1 MRYRLAALG
10 AILIIA
16 GSVLAFL
23 VQGSG
28 SVEVREARWRTPEG
42 AVMSGLLYRPPGL
55 EAGRRAPAVLLSHG
69 YINTREMQSPFA
81 IELARRGFVVLAMD
95 MTGHGGSGGNVGA
108 AGFGGPSALAFL
120 RSQPFV
126 DRDQIGLAGHSMGG
140 GPVLAAARAEPEG
153 YRAVVLVGSAPGLF
167 GPPDEVRPDFPRNL
181 NVVFG
186 GLDEFSALM
195 WRTPKGTDLPGSEKL
210 KAVFGVASPVEP
222 GRIYGD
228 PALGTARRL
237 DLPRITHPW
246 EHFSSGGVAPAVDW
260 MQARLEGEARPLPA
274 GDQVWVW
281 KEAGTLLAL
290 VGAGL
295 LLLGAFEL
303 ALGLPWLGQLRR
315 SPEPAAAVRG
325 IGGWLALGLTAVLPA
340 LTYLPFMKLGAL
352 WFPSALFPQWVQNQ
366 LLAWALA
373 NTVLAIVIAL
383 FLRRGRPVFS
393 VDIPRSLVAAV
404 LSVGAVALALAAVD
418 RLLHVDFRFWVI
430 GFRPLTEA
438 RWPIF
443 LAYLPLWTLHCVIVV
458 RGLCALLAVDGA
470 SRRLTY
476 LTAAGVMGGGFF
488 VLAALQYATL
498 FATGLLLTPTE
509 PLNVIVALQ
518 FIPLLALV
526 GIIAVFTWRRT
537 NSYLPGALICA
548 LFLSWYVTSGT
559 ANHWSAEYPMT
570 FPPAARDR

>member
-28 SVEVREARWRTPEG
+28 GVEVREARWRTPEG

-167 GPPDEVRPDFPRNL
+167 GPPDEVGPDFPRNL

-228 PALGTARRL
+228 PTLGTARRL

-498 FATGLLLTPTE
+498 FATGLLLTPTQ

-518 FIPLLALV
+518 FVPLLALV

>member
-28 SVEVREARWRTPEG
+28 GVEVREARWRTPEG

>member
-28 SVEVREARWRTPEG
+28 GVEVREARWRTPEG

-303 ALGLPWLGQLRR
+303 ALGLPWLARLRR

-325 IGGWLALGLTAVLPA
+325 VGGWLALGLTAVLPA

-498 FATGLLLTPTE
+498 FATGLLLTPTQ

>member
-28 SVEVREARWRTPEG
+28 GVEVREARWRTPEG

-167 GPPDEVRPDFPRNL
+167 GPPDEVRPAFPRNL

-325 IGGWLALGLTAVLPA
+325 IGGWLSLGLTAVLPA

-498 FATGLLLTPTE
+498 FATGLLLTPTQ

>member
-1 MRYRLAALG
+1 
-10 AILIIA
+10 
-16 GSVLAFL
+16 
-23 VQGSG
+23 
-28 SVEVREARWRTPEG
+28 
-42 AVMSGLLYRPPGL
+42 
-55 EAGRRAPAVLLSHG
+55 
-69 YINTREMQSPFA
+69 
-81 IELARRGFVVLAMD
+81 
-95 MTGHGGSGGNVGA
+95 
-108 AGFGGPSALAFL
+108 
-120 RSQPFV
+120 
-126 DRDQIGLAGHSMGG
+126 MGG

-570 FPPAARDR
+570 FPPTARDR

>member
-28 SVEVREARWRTPEG
+28 GVGVREARWRTPEG

-228 PALGTARRL
+228 PTLGTARRL

>member
-16 GSVLAFL
+16 GSLLAFL

-28 SVEVREARWRTPEG
+28 GVEVREARWRTAEG
-42 AVMSGLLYRPPGL
+42 AVMSGLIYSPPGL

-108 AGFGGPSALAFL
+108 AGFGGPSALAYL
-120 RSQPFV
+120 RSLPFV
-126 DRDQIGLAGHSMGG
+126 DAGQIGLAGHSMGG
-140 GPVLAAARAEPEG
+140 GPILAAARAEPDA
-153 YRAVVLVGSAPGLF
+153 YRAVSLVGSAPGLF

-195 WRTPKGTDLPGSEKL
+195 WRTPKGIDLPVSEKL
-210 KAVFGVASPVEP
+210 KAVFGVASAVEP
-222 GRIYGD
+222 GRVYGD

-237 DLPRITHPW
+237 DLPHVTHPW
-246 EHFSSGGVAPAVDW
+246 EHFSSGGVAPVVDW
-260 MQARLEGEARPLPA
+260 MQTRLEGEAHPLPPENR
-274 GDQVWVW
+274 VWFW
-281 KEAGTLLAL
+281 KEIGTLVAL
-290 VGAGL
+290 VGAGV
-295 LLLGAFEL
+295 LLLGVFEL
-303 ALGLPWLGQLRR
+303 ALGLPWLSALRR
-315 SPEPAAAVRG
+315 APEPAVAVRG
-325 IGGWLALGLTAVLPA
+325 AGGWLALGLTAVLPA

-373 NTVLAIVIAL
+373 NTVLAILIAL
-383 FLRRGRPVFS
+383 LLRRGRPVFS
-393 VDIPRSLVAAV
+393 VDIPRSLFAAG
-404 LSVGAVALALAAVD
+404 LSVGAVALALSAVD

-430 GFRPLTEA
+430 GFRPMTEA
-438 RWPIF
+438 RWPTF
-443 LAYLPLWTLHCVIVV
+443 LTYLPFWALHSVIAV

-476 LTAAGVMGGGFF
+476 LAAAGVMGGGFL
-488 VLAALQYATL
+488 VLAIAQYATL
-498 FATGLLLTPTE
+498 FTTGLLLTPTE

-518 FIPLLALV
+518 FIPLLSLV
-526 GIIAVFTWRRT
+526 GVIAVFTWRRT

-548 LFLSWYVTSGT
+548 LFLCWYVTSGT
-559 ANHWSAEYPMT
+559 ANHWSPDYPMT
-570 FPPAARDR
+570 FPPAAEAR

>member
-1 MRYRLAALG
+1 MRYRLA
-10 AILIIA
+10 LIGLVLIVA
-16 GSVLAFL
+16 GSLLAWR
-23 VQGSG
+23 VQTSG
-28 SVEVREARWRTPEG
+28 GVEVQEARWRTPEG

-55 EAGRRAPAVLLSHG
+55 EAGRRAPGVLLSHG

-81 IELARRGFVVLAMD
+81 IELSRRGFVVLAMD

-108 AGFGGPSALAFL
+108 AGFGGPSALTFL

-126 DRDQIGLAGHSMGG
+126 DPQQVGLAGHSMGG
-140 GPVLAAARAEPEG
+140 GPVLAAAHAQPDG
-153 YRAVVLVGSAPGLF
+153 YRAVALVGSAPGLF

-186 GLDEFSALM
+186 GLDEFAGLM
-195 WRTPKGTDLPGSEKL
+195 WRSPRGTDLPDAAKL
-210 KAVFGVASPVEP
+210 KTVFGVDTRVEP

-237 DLPRITHPW
+237 DLPRVTHPW
-246 EHFSSGGVAPAVDW
+246 EHFSAGGVTPVVDW
-260 MQARLEGEARPLPA
+260 MQARLEGEGRPLPA
-274 GDQVWVW
+274 QDQVWFW

-290 VGAGL
+290 VGAGV
-295 LLLGAFEL
+295 LLLGAFEM
-303 ALGLPWLGQLRR
+303 ALSLPGLGRLRR

-325 IGGWLALGLTAVLPA
+325 LGGWLALGLTAVLPA

-352 WFPSALFPQWVQNQ
+352 WLPSALFPQWVQNQ
-366 LLAWALA
+366 LLVWALA
-373 NTVLAIVIAL
+373 NTLLAIVIAL

-393 VDIPRSLVAAV
+393 LDIPRSLVAAV

-418 RLLHVDFRFWVI
+418 RLLHVDFRFWVL

-458 RGLCALLAVDGA
+458 RSLCALLAVDGE

-476 LTAAGVMGGGFF
+476 LTAAGVMGGGF
-488 VLAALQYATL
+488 LALAVLQYAAL
-498 FATGLLLTPTE
+498 FSTGLLLTPTE

-518 FIPLLALV
+518 FIPLLAFV
-526 GIIAVFTWRRT
+526 GMIAVFTWRRT
-537 NSYLPGALICA
+537 NSYLPGGLICA

-559 ANHWSAEYPMT
+559 ANHWSPDYPMT

>member
-28 SVEVREARWRTPEG
+28 GVEVREARWRTPEG
-42 AVMSGLLYRPPGL
+42 AVMSGLLYRPAGL

-167 GPPDEVRPDFPRNL
+167 GPPDEVGPDFPRNL

-393 VDIPRSLVAAV
+393 VDIPRSLVASV

>member
-28 SVEVREARWRTPEG
+28 GVEVREARWRTPEG

-438 RWPIF
+438 RWSIF

-570 FPPAARDR
+570 FPPTARDR

>member
-28 SVEVREARWRTPEG
+28 GVEVREARWRTPEG

-228 PALGTARRL
+228 PTLGTARRL

-498 FATGLLLTPTE
+498 FATGLLLTPTQ

>member
-28 SVEVREARWRTPEG
+28 GVEVREARWRTPEG

-108 AGFGGPSALAFL
+108 AGFGGPSALTFL
-120 RSQPFV
+120 RSQPIV
-126 DRDQIGLAGHSMGG
+126 DSDQIGLAGHSMGG

-222 GRIYGD
+222 GRTYGD

-438 RWPIF
+438 RWSIF

>member
-28 SVEVREARWRTPEG
+28 GVEVREARWRTPEG

-167 GPPDEVRPDFPRNL
+167 GPPDEARPDFPRNL

-570 FPPAARDR
+570 FPPTARDR

>member
-1 MRYRLAALG
+1 
-10 AILIIA
+10 
-16 GSVLAFL
+16 
-23 VQGSG
+23 
-28 SVEVREARWRTPEG
+28 
-42 AVMSGLLYRPPGL
+42 MSGLLYRPPGL

-228 PALGTARRL
+228 PTLGTARRL

-418 RLLHVDFRFWVI
+418 RLLQVDFRFWVI

-498 FATGLLLTPTE
+498 FATGLLLTPTQ

>member
-28 SVEVREARWRTPEG
+28 GVEVREARWRTPEG

-222 GRIYGD
+222 GRIYGA
-228 PALGTARRL
+228 PTLGTARRL

>member
-1 MRYRLAALG
+1 
-10 AILIIA
+10 
-16 GSVLAFL
+16 
-23 VQGSG
+23 
-28 SVEVREARWRTPEG
+28 REARWRTPEG

-195 WRTPKGTDLPGSEKL
+195 WRTPKGADLPGSEKL

-222 GRIYGD
+222 RRIYGD

-237 DLPRITHPW
+237 DLPWITHPW

-274 GDQVWVW
+274 GDQVWIW

-303 ALGLPWLGQLRR
+303 VLGLPWLGQLRR

-325 IGGWLALGLTAVLPA
+325 LGGWLALGLTAVLPA

-352 WFPSALFPQWVQNQ
+352 WLPSALFPQWVQNQ
-366 LLAWALA
+366 LLVWALA

-393 VDIPRSLVAAV
+393 LDIPRSLVAAV

-418 RLLHVDFRFWVI
+418 RLLHVDFRFWVL

-458 RGLCALLAVDGA
+458 RSLCALLAVDGE

-476 LTAAGVMGGGFF
+476 LTAAGVMGGGF
-488 VLAALQYATL
+488 LALAVLQYATL
-498 FATGLLLTPTE
+498 FSTGLLLTPTE

-518 FIPLLALV
+518 FIPLLAFV
-526 GIIAVFTWRRT
+526 GMIAVFTWRRT
-537 NSYLPGALICA
+537 NSYLPGGLICA
-548 LFLSWYVTSGT
+548 LFLCWYVTSGT
-559 ANHWSAEYPMT
+559 ANHWSPDYPMT

>member
-16 GSVLAFL
+16 GSLLAFL

-28 SVEVREARWRTPEG
+28 GVEVREARWRTAEG
-42 AVMSGLLYRPPGL
+42 AVMSGLIYRPPGL

-108 AGFGGPSALAFL
+108 AGFGGPSALAHL
-120 RSQPFV
+120 RSLPFV
-126 DRDQIGLAGHSMGG
+126 DAGQIGLAGHSMGG
-140 GPVLAAARAEPEG
+140 GPILAAARAEPDA
-153 YRAVVLVGSAPGLF
+153 YRAVALVGSAPGLF

-195 WRTPKGTDLPGSEKL
+195 WRTPKGVDLPVSEKL
-210 KAVFGVASPVEP
+210 KAVFGVASQVEP
-222 GRIYGD
+222 GRVYGD

-237 DLPRITHPW
+237 DLPYVTHPW
-246 EHFSSGGVAPAVDW
+246 EHFSSGGVAPVVDW
-260 MQARLEGEARPLPA
+260 MQTQLEGEVHPLPPQ
-274 GDQVWVW
+274 DQVWFW
-281 KEAGTLLAL
+281 KEIGTLLAL
-290 VGAGL
+290 VGAGV

-303 ALGLPWLGQLRR
+303 ALGLPWLSALRR

-325 IGGWLALGLTAVLPA
+325 TGGWLALGLTAVLPA
-340 LTYLPFMKLGAL
+340 LTYLPFMKLGAV
-352 WFPSALFPQWVQNQ
+352 WFPSALFPQWVHNQ

-373 NTVLAIVIAL
+373 NTVLAILIAL
-383 FLRRGRPVFS
+383 VLRRGRPVFS
-393 VDIPRSLVAAV
+393 VDIVRSVLAAI
-404 LSVGAVALALAAVD
+404 LSVGAVVLALTAVD
-418 RLLHVDFRFWVI
+418 RLLHVDFRFWVV
-430 GFRPLTEA
+430 GFRPLSA
-438 RWPIF
+438 DRFPIF
-443 LAYLPLWTLHCVIVV
+443 LTYLPFWILHSVIVV

-470 SRRLTY
+470 GRRMTY
-476 LTAAGVMGGGFF
+476 ATAAAVMGGGFL
-488 VLAALQYATL
+488 VLAVVQYATL
-498 FATGLLLTPTE
+498 FTTGLLLTPTE

-518 FIPLLALV
+518 FIPLLAVV

-559 ANHWSAEYPMT
+559 ANHWSPDYPMT

>member
-16 GSVLAFL
+16 GSLLAFL

-28 SVEVREARWRTPEG
+28 GVEVREARWRTAEG

-55 EAGRRAPAVLLSHG
+55 ESGRRAPAVLLSHG

-108 AGFGGPSALAFL
+108 AGFGGPSALAHL
-120 RSQPFV
+120 RSLPFV
-126 DRDQIGLAGHSMGG
+126 DAGQVGLAGHSMGG
-140 GPVLAAARAEPEG
+140 GPVLAAARADPDA
-153 YRAVVLVGSAPGLF
+153 YRAVALVGSAPGLF

-195 WRTPKGTDLPGSEKL
+195 WRTPKGVDLPVSEKL
-210 KAVFGVASPVEP
+210 KAVFGVASSVEP
-222 GRIYGD
+222 GRVYGD
-228 PALGTARRL
+228 PVLGTARRL
-237 DLPRITHPW
+237 DLPYVTHPW
-246 EHFSSGGVAPAVDW
+246 EHFSSGGVAPVVDW
-260 MQARLEGEARPLPA
+260 MQTQLEGEAHPRPPE
-274 GDQVWVW
+274 DQVWFW
-281 KEAGTLLAL
+281 KEIGTLLAL
-290 VGAGL
+290 VGAGV

-303 ALGLPWLGQLRR
+303 ALGLPWLSALRR

-325 IGGWLALGLTAVLPA
+325 VGGWLALGLTTVLPA

-352 WFPSALFPQWVQNQ
+352 WFPSDLFPQWVHNQ

-373 NTVLAIVIAL
+373 NSLLAIFIAL
-383 FLRRGRPVFS
+383 VLRRGRPVFS
-393 VDIPRSLVAAV
+393 VDIVRSVLAAL
-404 LSVGAVALALAAVD
+404 LSVGAVALALTAVD
-418 RLLHVDFRFWVI
+418 RLLHVDFRFWVV
-430 GFRPLTEA
+430 GFRPLSA
-438 RWPIF
+438 DRFPIF
-443 LAYLPLWTLHCVIVV
+443 LTYLPFWILHSVIVV

-470 SRRLTY
+470 GRRMTY
-476 LTAAGVMGGGFF
+476 ATAAAVMGGGFL
-488 VLAALQYATL
+488 VLAAVQYATL
-498 FATGLLLTPTE
+498 FTTGLLLTPTE

-559 ANHWSAEYPMT
+559 ANHWSPDYPMT

>member
-28 SVEVREARWRTPEG
+28 GVEVREARWRTPEG

-120 RSQPFV
+120 RSRPFV
-126 DRDQIGLAGHSMGG
+126 DTDQIGLAGHSMGA
-140 GPVLAAARAEPEG
+140 GPVLAPARAEPEG

-167 GPPDEVRPDFPRNL
+167 GPPDDVRPDFPRNL

-210 KAVFGVASPVEP
+210 KAVFGVASSVEP

-246 EHFSSGGVAPAVDW
+246 EHFSSGGIAPAVDW

-274 GDQVWVW
+274 GNQVWIW
-281 KEAGTLLAL
+281 KEAGTL
-290 VGAGL
+290 
-295 LLLGAFEL
+295 
-303 ALGLPWLGQLRR
+303 
-315 SPEPAAAVRG
+315 
-325 IGGWLALGLTAVLPA
+325 
-340 LTYLPFMKLGAL
+340 
-352 WFPSALFPQWVQNQ
+352 
-366 LLAWALA
+366 
-373 NTVLAIVIAL
+373 
-383 FLRRGRPVFS
+383 
-393 VDIPRSLVAAV
+393 
-404 LSVGAVALALAAVD
+404 
-418 RLLHVDFRFWVI
+418 
-430 GFRPLTEA
+430 
-438 RWPIF
+438 
-443 LAYLPLWTLHCVIVV
+443 
-458 RGLCALLAVDGA
+458 
-470 SRRLTY
+470 
-476 LTAAGVMGGGFF
+476 
-488 VLAALQYATL
+488 
-498 FATGLLLTPTE
+498 
-509 PLNVIVALQ
+509 
-518 FIPLLALV
+518 
-526 GIIAVFTWRRT
+526 
-537 NSYLPGALICA
+537 
-548 LFLSWYVTSGT
+548 
-559 ANHWSAEYPMT
+559 
-570 FPPAARDR
+570 